1 VVAMDRKEKEKDKD
15 IWRRYMNNK
24 IVFFVQL
31 EVNFFF
37 RTRYHTIKYRIY
49 FFIDTTI
56 PYNLA
61 VHLDGNVGNVY

>member
-1 VVAMDRKEKEKDKD
+1 
-15 IWRRYMNNK
+15 MNNK